1 MSDSAPVSNHGIQ
14 SQTNVPGR
22 EVTRSASRAEASS
35 VRRAREAESRA
46 NEVDRVELSEGARQM
61 MSKLSDLPPER
72 RELIMRVRREI
83 EAGTYETP
91 ERIAGAIRALAEE
104 LGLRL

>member
-14 SQTNVPGR
+14 GQTNVPGR
-22 EVTRSASRAEASS
+22 EVTRVPSRSEASIT
-35 VRRAREAESRA
+35 RRAREAEPRA
-46 NEVDRVELSEGARQM
+46 SEVDRVELSEGARQM
-61 MSKLSDLPPER
+61 MSKLSDLSPER
-72 RELIMRVRREI
+72 RELVMRVRREI

-91 ERIAGAIRALAEE
+91 ERIAGAIRGLAEE